1 MLKKPRYCSLKCG
14 SGGGYDCEV
23 CCPGCTKISKS
34 GATWCEC
41 GKGPKPKPPAPA
53 PAPAPGPATQCTA
66 AMQKDCGA
74 AQKQGPTTCDNC
86 LKAHWSAL
94 SGAGCDASTAGSFCK
109 GGKGPSPAPAPAT
122 KCSRVMEEE
131 CGAAKKQ
138 GNTACDNCLKAHWSS
153 FSAAGCDVKSA
164 EGYCGGKPSKP
175 SQKGGTQYKPYET
188 TYFRPG
194 QTSTSCP
201 TGLMFNSSWDEGVG
215 SGP

>member
-1 MLKKPRYCSLKCG
+1 MRTLLCNRKRA
-14 SGGGYDCEV
+14 D
-23 CCPGCTKISKS
+23 
-34 GATWCEC
+34 
-41 GKGPKPKPPAPA
+41 
-53 PAPAPGPATQCTA
+53 
-66 AMQKDCGA
+66 
-74 AQKQGPTTCDNC
+74 
-86 LKAHWSAL
+86 
-94 SGAGCDASTAGSFCK
+94 AGST
-109 GGKGPSPAPAPAT
+109 GGITDGTAL
-122 KCSRVMEEE
+122 
-131 CGAAKKQ
+131 GAAKKQ